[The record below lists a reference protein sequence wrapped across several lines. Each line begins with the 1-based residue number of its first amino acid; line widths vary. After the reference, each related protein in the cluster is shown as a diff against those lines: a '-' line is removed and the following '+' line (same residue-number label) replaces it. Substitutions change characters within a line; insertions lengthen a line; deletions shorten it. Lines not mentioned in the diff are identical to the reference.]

1 MKMPGDPDPLYVAAR
16 AALLDTLDA
25 LREHHDALVL
35 VGAQAV
41 YVHTGATTLSV
52 AEYTTDADFCIAPDL
67 LADSPLLA
75 DRLLANGYEIGTN
88 PGSWISPRGITVDL
102 MVPEVLAGAGSRGA
116 RLGPHGNRA
125 ARRAKGLEAS
135 LLDRQRTVMTA
146 LEPSD
151 ERSVEIWVAGPSAL
165 LISKIHKI
173 AERLDSP
180 DRLSDKD
187 ALDVFR
193 LLQSVSTNSL
203 SNRLNELRT
212 SDLAGDVTAQA
223 IDVLPALF
231 GQSDSPGTRMA
242 VRAAGEQSL
251 DATIAASLVVLVQ
264 DLVDELA
271 I

>member
-1 MKMPGDPDPLYVAAR
+1 MKMTGDPDPLYVTAR

-25 LREHHDALVL
+25 LRKHHDALVL

-41 YVHTGATTLSV
+41 YVHTGTTTLSV
-52 AEYTTDADFCIAPDL
+52 AEYTTDADFCIVPDL

-75 DRLLANGYEIGTN
+75 DRLLANGYEIGAY

-102 MVPEVLAGAGSRGA
+102 MVPEALAGAGSQGA

-135 LLDRQRTVMTA
+135 LLDRQRTVITA

-165 LISKIHKI
+165 LIAKIHEI
-173 AERLDSP
+173 NERLDSP

-193 LLQSVSTNSL
+193 LLQSVSTITL

-212 SDLAGDVTAQA
+212 SGLAGDVTTQA
-223 IDVLPALF
+223 IDILPTLF
-231 GQSDSPGTRMA
+231 GTRDSPGTRMA

-251 DATIAASLVVLVQ
+251 DAIIGASFVVLVQ

>member
-1 MKMPGDPDPLYVAAR
+1 MHGEPDPMYVAAR

-25 LREHHDALVL
+25 LREHRNALIL

-41 YVHTGATTLSV
+41 YIHTGATTLPI

-75 DRLLANGYEIGTN
+75 DRLFASGYEIGVN

-102 MVPEVLAGAGSRGA
+102 MVPEALAGAGSRGA

-135 LLDRQRTVMTA
+135 LLDRQRTVIAA

-151 ERSVEIWVAGPSAL
+151 KRSVEMWVAGPSAL
-165 LISKIHKI
+165 LIAKIHKI
-173 AERLDSP
+173 HERLDSP

-187 ALDVFR
+187 ALDIFR
-193 LLQSVSTNSL
+193 LLQSVSTSSL
-203 SNRLNELRT
+203 SSRLNELRT
-212 SDLAGDVTAQA
+212 SGLASDVTAQA
-223 IDVLPALF
+223 IDSLPALF
-231 GQSDSPGTRMA
+231 GASYSPGTRMA

-251 DATIAASLVVLVQ
+251 DAIITASVVTLVQ
-264 DLVDELA
+264 DLLDKLA
-271 I
+271 A

>member
-75 DRLLANGYEIGTN
+75 DRLLANGYEFGAN

-102 MVPEVLAGAGSRGA
+102 MVPEALAGAGSRGA

-135 LLDRQRTVMTA
+135 LLDRERTTITA

-165 LISKIHKI
+165 LIAKIHKI
-173 AERLDSP
+173 TERLDSP

-203 SNRLNELRT
+203 SNRLNELRS
-212 SDLAGDVTAQA
+212 SDLAGDVTVQA
-223 IDVLPALF
+223 IDILPALF
-231 GQSDSPGTRMA
+231 GATDSPGTVMA

-251 DATIAASLVVLVQ
+251 DAIIAASFVALAQ

>member
-1 MKMPGDPDPLYVAAR
+1 MSGDPDPLYVAAR

-25 LREHHDALVL
+25 LREHHDALIL

-75 DRLLANGYEIGTN
+75 DCLLAKGYEIGVN
-88 PGSWISPRGITVDL
+88 PGSWTSPRGITVDL
-102 MVPEVLAGAGSRGA
+102 MVPEALAGAGSRGA
-116 RLGPHGNRA
+116 RLRPHGNRA

-135 LLDRQRTVMTA
+135 LLDRERTTITA

-165 LISKIHKI
+165 LITKIHKI
-173 AERLDSP
+173 TERLDSP

-203 SNRLNELRT
+203 SNRLNELRS
-212 SDLAGDVTAQA
+212 SDLAGDVTDQA
-223 IDVLPALF
+223 IDILPALF
-231 GQSDSPGTRMA
+231 GATDSPGTIMA
-242 VRAAGEQSL
+242 VRAVGERSL
-251 DATIAASLVVLVQ
+251 EAIIAASFVALVQ